1 MELYCKNGIKNFSI
15 SMIKLFRRSVDWSI
29 FFFPESKR
37 EFSRNF
43 EEFSPPSLLTIF
55 LTKDSKRKKKK
66 ISWRKRD
73 SQINLLGQCKQC
85 RWGFHPSVT
94 CGIGTLSDGIGTRQ
108 ETFENGRAYSW
119 LKRVHVKHF
128 TVREEIRFCP
138 SHSDNLLVFRCDRF
152 YRFSIFP
159 FFNYFSNYISPP
171 NIREI

>member
-15 SMIKLFRRSVDWSI
+15 SMIKFFSRLIHI
-29 FFFPESKR
+29 FFSWIEKR
-37 EFSRNF
+37 IFTEFWRILSF
-43 EEFSPPSLLTIF
+43 FSLHDFWRKI
-55 LTKDSKRKKKK
+55 RREKKKK